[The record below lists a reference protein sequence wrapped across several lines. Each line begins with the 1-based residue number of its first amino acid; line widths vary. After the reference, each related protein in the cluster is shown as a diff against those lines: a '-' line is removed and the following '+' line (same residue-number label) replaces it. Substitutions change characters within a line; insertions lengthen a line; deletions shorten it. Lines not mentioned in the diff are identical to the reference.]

1 MTEITAQSI
10 DEALKKQ
17 LEQLNVSVESR
28 EVGTVIQ
35 VGDGIARVDGLRDAM
50 AGELLEFIGE
60 GGKTV
65 YGLAQ
70 NLEEDEV
77 GAVLLGDVTA
87 IREKMADADIT
98 AVGTN
103 TVATAAMLKAGAD
116 NAATGENAVVVNTRR
131 ADVIVGPIGIV
142 IADAM
147 FGEITPRMA
156 NAVAQSSAKRIL
168 IPINH
173 CDNIVVGV
181 VDLNIG
187 RLIQCVIEELCRL
200 CDR

>member
-1 MTEITAQSI
+1 
-10 DEALKKQ
+10 
-17 LEQLNVSVESR
+17 
-28 EVGTVIQ
+28 
-35 VGDGIARVDGLRDAM
+35 M
-50 AGELLEFIGE
+50 AE
-60 GGKTV
+60 
-65 YGLAQ
+65 
-70 NLEEDEV
+70 
-77 GAVLLGDVTA
+77 
-87 IREKMADADIT
+87 ADIT

-116 NAATGENAVVVNTRR
+116 NAATGENAVVVNARR

-147 FGEITPRMA
+147 FGEITPHMA

-181 VDLNIG
+181 ADLNIG
-187 RLIQCVIEELCRL
+187 RLIQSVIEELCRL